1 VTTWYNRAFPA
12 GTIVRGKWN
21 EHTYRIERLIGEG
34 SNGVVFLVRRGRGLY
49 ALKAG
54 FDAVDLQLEVNAIKT
69 LRNEGPEEQRFLID
83 VDDYEHDSGTIP
95 FYVMKWVKGRQMQQF
110 ISDKGADWIYPI
122 GHRLLARLGELHEQ
136 GWVFGDLKPEN
147 VLVTGHGVVELIDY
161 GGVTQKGKA
170 VRQFTELYDR
180 GYWNCG
186 TRTADEGYDWF
197 AFAVM
202 CIKACDPNGQLNEV
216 GALLPQNRTAD
227 VLYEAIRQSP
237 TCMRLKPFLDQAI
250 QGGFVT
256 PEEAIKA
263 WKACVYSRSHSRSW
277 SSRST
282 ARGTWIQVAFAAS
295 LVICLMTTAYYWLS

>member
-1 VTTWYNRAFPA
+1 VTTWYNRAFPE

-21 EHTYRIERLIGEG
+21 ENAYRIERLIGEG

-54 FDAVDLQLEVNAIKT
+54 FDAVDLQLEVNAMKT
-69 LRNEGPEEQRFLID
+69 LRNEGPGEQRFLVD

-95 FYVMKWVKGRQMQQF
+95 FYVMKWIKGKHMQQF
-110 ISDKGADWIYPI
+110 ITDTGADWIYPI
-122 GHRLLARLGELHEQ
+122 GHRLLAKLGELHEK

-186 TRTADEGYDWF
+186 TRAADEGYDWF

-202 CIKACDPNGQLNEV
+202 CIKACDSTGRLNEA

-237 TCMRLKPFLDQAI
+237 TCMGLKPFLDKAI
-250 QGGFVT
+250 RGGFVS
-256 PEEAIKA
+256 PEEALKT
-263 WKACVYSRSHSRSW
+263 WKACVHSHGHSRSW
-277 SSRST
+277 ADRS
-282 ARGTWIQVAFAAS
+282 AAHGTWIQVAFAGS
-295 LVICLMTTAYYWLS
+295 LVICLMTTAYFWLS